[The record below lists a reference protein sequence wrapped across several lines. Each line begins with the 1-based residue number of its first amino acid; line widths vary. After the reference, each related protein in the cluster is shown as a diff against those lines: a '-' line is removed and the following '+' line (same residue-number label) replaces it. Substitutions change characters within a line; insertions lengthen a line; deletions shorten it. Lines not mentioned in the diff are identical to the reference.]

1 MLCYSTSNLFYRND
15 CYLKQNDIEM
25 IGNTPSKRAI
35 YQTRETAVI
44 NDRYQ
49 QLMAVSTTNS
59 KVRRQQTNIFT
70 YCTWLNQVLSFDSFS
85 YERKQNKPLTFLHR
99 ETQSCKTTEHL
110 WTMELQYATWSEN
123 VKWMRY
129 VAIHF
134 FMSEGNAQFNYFDW
148 KKEKKRFKRV
158 RSETMMF

>member
-1 MLCYSTSNLFYRND
+1 M
-15 CYLKQNDIEM
+15 KQNDIEM

-70 YCTWLNQVLSFDSFS
+70 YCT
-85 YERKQNKPLTFLHR
+85 
-99 ETQSCKTTEHL
+99 
-110 WTMELQYATWSEN
+110 
-123 VKWMRY
+123 
-129 VAIHF
+129 
-134 FMSEGNAQFNYFDW
+134 
-148 KKEKKRFKRV
+148 
-158 RSETMMF
+158 